1 MTSKVTVIVK
11 IVARPDA
18 AADMAT
24 IVRRLC
30 TESRKEAGC
39 LQYNVLENLSEP
51 NVFVLSEEWESAAHL
66 DAHNRTAHFHEA
78 VAKAQPL
85 LAKDLD
91 VARYHLI
98 L

>member
-1 MTSKVTVIVK
+1 MTSTVRVIVK
-11 IVARPDA
+11 IVARSDA
-18 AADMAT
+18 AAEMST
-24 IVRRLC
+24 IARRLC

-39 LQYNVLENLSEP
+39 LHYDVLENLSEP

-66 DAHNRTAHFHEA
+66 DAHNKTAHFHEA
-78 VAKAQPL
+78 VMKAQPL

-91 VARYHLI
+91 VGRYRVI

>member
-1 MTSKVTVIVK
+1 MASTVRVIVK
-11 IVARPDA
+11 IVARV
-18 AADMAT
+18 DMEAEMGA

-39 LQYNVLENLSEP
+39 LQYDVLENISEP

-66 DAHNRTAHFHEA
+66 DAHNKTAHFHEA
-78 VAKAQPL
+78 VMKAQPL

-91 VARYHLI
+91 VGRYRVI